1 MEAHRRVRTRTVD
14 LSRLETRLLSD
25 AYEYSTLP
33 SSTEEHAQVRYTCAY
48 SELDL
53 RSYKYA
59 DGNK

>member
-1 MEAHRRVRTRTVD
+1 MVD
-14 LSRLETRLLSD
+14 LSVLGSRLLSD